1 MTDDVLAELPDTL
14 PVDSALDDLAT
25 AKERISTVLSALGIE
40 AVISVDDAHFVGGMG
55 SAQEVTE
62 AMAGVPALL
71 TAAADLL
78 SNIGVRGFAQVDEE
92 DPSAVADFVNQ
103 QWGDFPTNVQEQLL
117 ALTRTAAQDDND
129 AVEEEQIADDLQAH
143 IVLQQLFDGSVEYLP
158 MSLNEWT
165 AGWRERLADGRRYLV
180 LIDRTFT
187 REREGADDLG
197 EALLAE
203 LLDHGRDNVWAGLL
217 TRHATDEQAERTLT
231 NQLRGRYTAH
241 AHKIAA
247 IGKFRAR
254 AVSLLPAGLRA
265 LLLVQELDAYRKLT
279 LDALQEAADTAR
291 KKFTDLSDYAIVEA
305 FAAAQHEGT
314 FELDQAVRLAQKV
327 LSRTIAERLR
337 DHTFASQHLTA
348 LQGTSIGAFQNAE
361 RDQAEIRALLREDV
375 FEPIDRVNQLGLPI
389 EVGDIFAF
397 KPLKGSAHPR
407 YFILLGQSCDLSV
420 RGEGKRAPEL
430 RSVTLSALT
439 RLAAGTGSTPIKHE
453 LGFLEPDSDRSWA
466 VDLRAGTDI
475 VVAVAILDAT
485 VFNSSGESL
494 LSLSYNETR
503 PMARSWLRRLE
514 VLQERATKTL
524 DKFKEISDDVTGVSR
539 RDEILKALAA
549 QLSDGVTDHKTGATV
564 EIDTA
569 NQHIRYGVR
578 RIARVETEI
587 ALRVSDVATHYRG
600 RPAFDASF
608 VRP

>member
-1 MTDDVLAELPDTL
+1 MTDDVLAELSATL
-14 PVDSALDDLAT
+14 PTDSAPDDLAT
-25 AKERISTVLSALGIE
+25 AKERIGMVLGALGIE
-40 AVISVDDAHFVGGMG
+40 AVISVDDAHFIGGTG

-78 SNIGVRGFAQVDEE
+78 GTTGVRGFTQIDEE
-92 DPSAVADFVNQ
+92 DPNAVADFVNQ
-103 QWGDFPTNVQEQLL
+103 QWGGFPTEVQEQLL
-117 ALTRTAAQDDND
+117 ALTRTAAQDDTD
-129 AVEEEQIADDLQAH
+129 AVKQEQIADDLQAH
-143 IVLQQLFDGSVEYLP
+143 LVLQQLFDGSVDYLP

-165 AGWRERLADGRRYLV
+165 AGWRDRLADGRRYLV

-203 LLDHGRDNVWAGLL
+203 LLDDGRDNVWAGLL
-217 TRHATDEQAERTLT
+217 TRHAADEQAERTLT
-231 NQLRGRYTAH
+231 DQLRGRYTAH

-327 LSRTIAERLR
+327 HSRTIVERLR
-337 DHTFASQHLTA
+337 DHAFASQHLAA

-389 EVGDIFAF
+389 EVGDIFEF
-397 KPLKGSAHPR
+397 KPLKGSAQPR
-407 YFILLGQSCDLSV
+407 YYILLGQSCDLSV

-439 RLAAGTGSTPIKHE
+439 RLAAGTGGTPTKHE

-475 VVAVAILDAT
+475 VVAIAILDAT
-485 VFNSSGESL
+485 VFNSNGESL

-503 PMARSWLRRLE
+503 PMAHSWLRRLE
-514 VLQERATKTL
+514 VLQGRASKTI
-524 DKFKEISDDVTGVSR
+524 DKFKEISDDVTGVTR

-569 NQHIRYGVR
+569 NMHIRYGVR
-578 RIARVETEI
+578 RSARIRTEI